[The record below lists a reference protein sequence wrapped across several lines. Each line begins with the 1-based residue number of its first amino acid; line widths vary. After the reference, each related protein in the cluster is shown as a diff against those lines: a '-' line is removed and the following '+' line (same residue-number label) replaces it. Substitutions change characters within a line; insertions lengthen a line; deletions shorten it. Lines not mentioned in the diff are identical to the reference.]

1 MAKKLL
7 VVDDCEDI
15 RFLLS
20 SLFSQ
25 MGYDVIVAECGEKA
39 LEILEESPLI
49 DVVISDVLMP
59 KGDGLWLLNK
69 VKNLN
74 KKIPMFFI
82 TAGTDISRSEAISF
96 GVIDLFRKPLNIAE
110 MEKALK
116 RVLFEQ
122 ESVGL

>member
-15 RFLLS
+15 RLLLS

-39 LEILEESPLI
+39 IEILQESPLI
-49 DVVISDVLMP
+49 DVVISDILMP

-82 TAGTDISRSEAISF
+82 TAGADISRSEAIEL

-122 ESVGL
+122 EAVGL